1 MYLKL
6 APFEDSSDS
15 KSLLAAVEM
24 TAQKKDRT
32 LTIGLDE
39 IDSLDAA
46 TMNGLITALR
56 RMRDATG
63 TVELHVTRPDLL
75 VTLAETGLDKVFKV
89 VVSPEEPRQK
99 PARKRRRR
107 RGGVRRIAGGMAG
120 ALVALLVLGA
130 R

>member
-6 APFEDSSDS
+6 APFEGASDS
-15 KSLLAAVEM
+15 RSLLDAVEVS
-24 TAQKKDRT
+24 AQKNDRT

-56 RMRDATG
+56 RMRDAGG
-63 TVELHVTRPDLL
+63 TVQLHVTRPDVLA
-75 VTLAETGLDKVFKV
+75 TLGETGLDKVFKV
-89 VVSPEEPRQK
+89 VATPEEPRQK
-99 PARKRRRR
+99 PARKRKRRS
-107 RGGVRRIAGGMAG
+107 GGVRKIAGGLVG
-120 ALVALLVLGA
+120 VFVALLVLGA

>member
-6 APFEDSSDS
+6 QPFEGASDS
-15 KSLLAAVEM
+15 RSLLDAVEAS
-24 TAQKKDRT
+24 TQKNDRT

-56 RMRDATG
+56 RMRDAGG
-63 TVELHVTRPDLL
+63 TVQLHVQRPDLL
-75 VTLAETGLDKVFKV
+75 GSLAETGLDKVFKV
-89 VVSPEEPRQK
+89 VDTPDEPRQK
-99 PARKRRRR
+99 PVRKRKRRG
-107 RGGVRRIAGGMAG
+107 GGVRKVAGGLAG
-120 ALVALLVLGA
+120 AFVALLILGA